1 MERME
6 KVVLHATQRK
16 VTGKQVNALRRE
28 GKLPGVLYGHG
39 VDSTPIMMDLRDATK
54 ILSSLTGSSLVTI
67 ELGGKEHAALVREK
81 QRDYIKNILKHV
93 DFQAVSLTEK
103 IRTNV
108 EIELTGVSPAVKDF
122 SAVIVTNLDHLEVE
136 CLPQYLPERI
146 LIDIGKM
153 LKIGDAIYV
162 RDAKVAE
169 QVTILENPDEIL
181 VVATAQA
188 AEEVVE
194 VAAAPVEEPE
204 LIEKGKKE
212 EEEEAAEEPKK

>member
-6 KVVLHATQRK
+6 KVVLHAAQRK
-16 VTGKQVNALRRE
+16 VTGKQVNGLRRE

-39 VDSTPIMMDLRDATK
+39 IDSTPIMMDLRDATR
-54 ILSSLTGSSLVTI
+54 ILSALTGSSLVTI
-67 ELGGKEHAALVREK
+67 ELDGKEHAVLVREK

-108 EIELTGVSPAVKDF
+108 EIGLTGVSPAVKDF

-146 LIDIGKM
+146 LVDIGKM
-153 LKIGDAIYV
+153 QKIGDAIYV
-162 RDAKVAE
+162 RDVKVAE

-194 VAAAPVEEPE
+194 AVAAPVEEPE

-212 EEEEAAEEPKK
+212 EEEEAEEAKK